1 MDNLEIAKILDQI
14 ADLMDIKGENKFK
27 IGAYRKAARAIE
39 ELSENINEIY
49 LKDKLKEI
57 PGVGESIEKDIKELI
72 KKRTCQRLKNLKEKI
87 PVKLSEL
94 MKIEGLGPKKVA
106 FLYKKFKIT
115 TIPQLEKLIG
125 SLKLRK
131 LFGWGEKSEQN
142 ILEGIKL
149 YKRFKERFPLGQIY
163 PYAIS
168 LKEKLKKSPFVL
180 QIEICGSFRRRK
192 ETIGDLD
199 ILVTS
204 KNPKKIIDFFVNLP
218 EIQKVNAKGTTKVNV
233 LLKHGPETD
242 LRVVKPESFGAALHY
257 FTGSK
262 THNIQIRKMGMER
275 GLRINEYGVFKIK
288 NQKSTLRQS
297 SGLILN
303 KAEASK
309 IKNLLRIGGREEEDV
324 FKAVG
329 LPWIPPE
336 IRENEGE
343 IEAAQKNNLPKLIK
357 EKDIKGDLHIH
368 SDWSDGENSLL
379 EIAKACQKRGY
390 QYIAITDH
398 SSPLGI
404 TNSLSPSRI
413 LKQIKTIKEINKK
426 LRNFYILSGIEVD
439 INKDGSIF
447 LPDKILEKF
456 DLVVAGVHSSFRL
469 PKEQITKRVIRA
481 MQNLN
486 IDILAHPTG
495 QLINEREPYLIDFEA
510 VIKEAQKTKTILEIN
525 AFWSRLDLNALN
537 ARKAKENGVK
547 LAISTDSHSL
557 NHLDFITFGV
567 DTARRGWIEKKNV
580 INTLP
585 LNELL
590 KFLKRKASPKKDQS
604 KHRRALSP
612 SP

>member
-204 KNPKKIIDFFVNLP
+204 KNPKKIFDFFVNLP

-590 KFLKRKASPKKDQS
+590 KFLKRKNKNDRK
-604 KHRRALSP
+604 
-612 SP
+612 

>member
-486 IDILAHPTG
+486 VDILAHPTG

-590 KFLKRKASPKKDQS
+590 KFLKRKNKNDRK
-604 KHRRALSP
+604 
-612 SP
+612 

>member
-439 INKDGSIF
+439 INKEGSIF

-590 KFLKRKASPKKDQS
+590 KFLKRKNKNDRK
-604 KHRRALSP
+604 
-612 SP
+612 

>member
-590 KFLKRKASPKKDQS
+590 KFLKRKNKNDRK
-604 KHRRALSP
+604 
-612 SP
+612 

>member
-1 MDNLEIAKILDQI
+1 MDNLEIANILNQI

-590 KFLKRKASPKKDQS
+590 KFLKRKNKNDRK
-604 KHRRALSP
+604 
-612 SP
+612 

>member
-567 DTARRGWIEKKNV
+567 DTARRGWIEKKDV
-580 INTLP
+580 VNTLS

-590 KFLKRKASPKKDQS
+590 KFLKRY
-604 KHRRALSP
+604 
-612 SP
+612 